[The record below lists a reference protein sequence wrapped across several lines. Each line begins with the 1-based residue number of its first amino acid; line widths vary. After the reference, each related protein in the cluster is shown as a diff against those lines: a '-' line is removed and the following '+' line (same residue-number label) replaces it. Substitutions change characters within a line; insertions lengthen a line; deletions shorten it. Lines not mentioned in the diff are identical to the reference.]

1 MNTDSN
7 EHESTTNHYPS
18 SSQPIGTG
26 LSKNRQKKLIRRERA
41 REAKADRKQRE
52 REERLAKAKLEG
64 RDLQAEEQFRVER
77 TLAGDSKRR
86 RQRQWEN
93 EKIPIIDS
101 NFQICLDC
109 SFDNEMT
116 DREIASLASQIRY
129 CYSYNKRAVF
139 PCQFTVASLSGR
151 TWQRLQKETGFDEWQ
166 HRGFCSTDQH
176 FVEHYKDGTSHRKQG
191 LVYLTSDSDNIISH
205 LETDKIYIIGGI
217 VDRNRLKGI
226 ALHKAKEYNI
236 CHARLPLETC
246 LAKLPTTKVLT
257 CNHVFGILLKYRE
270 HGSDWAKALQDVLP
284 SRKAAEY

>member
-1 MNTDSN
+1 MVC
-7 EHESTTNHYPS
+7 S
-18 SSQPIGTG
+18 SCHRPRDG
-26 LSKNRQKKLIRRERA
+26 RA
-41 REAKADRKQRE
+41 ASSPRTCQIH
-52 REERLAKAKLEG
+52 LQLEP
-64 RDLQAEEQFRVER
+64 RHR
-77 TLAGDSKRR
+77 TWTRPTR
-86 RQRQWEN
+86 PQQ
-93 EKIPIIDS
+93 
-101 NFQICLDC
+101 
-109 SFDNEMT
+109 
-116 DREIASLASQIRY
+116 
-129 CYSYNKRAVF
+129 RAVF